1 MLHNKEI
8 LRQRQLLHF
17 FSPQSAN
24 NTRTTMYNSFRQ
36 MTTKNWTTNQ

>member
-8 LRQRQLLHF
+8 LRQRQLLHI

-24 NTRTTMYNSFRQ
+24 NTRTN
-36 MTTKNWTTNQ
+36 NL